1 MYWLR
6 LASRRSP
13 DALFNSKD
21 LEVIRR
27 GDAFVVNALL
37 SVQSRQSRVWPHEK
51 VDRREVD
58 TIAAGIE
65 FCWCGV
71 ESLKANP

>member
-1 MYWLR
+1 MYWLC

-27 GDAFVVNALL
+27 GRCIRGQCIAV
-37 SVQSRQSRVWPHEK
+37 SIEPSKQSLAARE
-51 VDRREVD
+51 VDTREVD